1 LIFNAIDTIDAALAR
16 LRGTAM
22 PANWW
27 AYLAAEAV
35 RALNHATINP
45 GAYSYPGDVYSVIGE
60 LQTLAQRL
68 PQALGQAADALEAMD
83 DAGTVVDVEDP
94 DRTPATVVAVAESLA
109 NAAGHADSIARE
121 LAAAHVP
128 AARLAGTDPTADTE
142 RGDR

>member
-1 LIFNAIDTIDAALAR
+1 MDNPTQTADAALAR

-22 PANWW
+22 PANAW

-45 GAYSYPGDVYSVIGE
+45 GAYSYPGDVYSMIGE

-68 PQALGQAADALEAMD
+68 PQALGQAVDALEAMD
-83 DAGTVVDVEDP
+83 DAGTVVDVEHP
-94 DRTPATVVAVAESLA
+94 DRTAATVVAVAESLA
-109 NAAGHADSIARE
+109 QAAGHADSIARE

-128 AARLAGTDPTADTE
+128 AGRLAGTDPADATQAGE
-142 RGDR
+142 R